1 GKEVTGG
8 GSQIGPKGLETCG
21 KQVWEDRTHPRGWS
35 GLVVELVC
43 GSLAAGDGAGNSSG
57 LIAEGP
63 IIPPRIHRVAEQKHA
78 DDHSQ
83 QEANENDEPKRAAR
97 AANPLHGWSP
107 QTVSYRIT
115 SYYFQGK
122 DLSGLVSE

>member
-1 GKEVTGG
+1 MDILLSNQHT
-8 GSQIGPKGLETCG
+8 SCI
-21 KQVWEDRTHPRGWS
+21 S
-35 GLVVELVC
+35 
-43 GSLAAGDGAGNSSG
+43 
-57 LIAEGP
+57 
-63 IIPPRIHRVAEQKHA
+63 
-78 DDHSQ
+78 
-83 QEANENDEPKRAAR
+83 NDESKGTAR